1 MFVLNLAIVL
11 PVTMIIL
18 ALQGVS
24 LGMVAFSVLSFLT
37 PMVLRR
43 QDKLQQFLT
52 IRGVTVC
59 MRIVG
64 FGA

>member
-1 MFVLNLAIVL
+1 MIKNVLRMFVLNLAIVL

-43 QDKLQQFLT
+43 QDKLQQF
-52 IRGVTVC
+52 
-59 MRIVG
+59 
-64 FGA
+64 F